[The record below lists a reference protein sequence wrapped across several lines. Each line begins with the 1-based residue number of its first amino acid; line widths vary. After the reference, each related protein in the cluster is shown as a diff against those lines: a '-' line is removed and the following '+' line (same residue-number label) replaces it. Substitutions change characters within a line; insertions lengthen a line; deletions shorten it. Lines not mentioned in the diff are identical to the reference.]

1 MISKKVMLEL
11 HQARLVPT
19 QFTVPKPG
27 EHAWSAHEQ
36 KRFWDALHVFPEG
49 PWTAIAAYI
58 GTKSTRQAMTHAQK
72 LRQKLDR
79 WKRRVK
85 SINKL
90 ATDTGSAGS
99 GVDPDGLANELM
111 MEDELQDEP
120 DAESVP
126 YESEASADRDD
137 HTNRSSPIANGS
149 PDTIGMRHEPSHEVE
164 DDDDDHLDLDHLDLE
179 PVLTNVASFSS
190 SDSVQ
195 YQYQSHRS
203 HSQAC
208 SVEAYMDAMRVHHV
222 QRQSTSSP
230 VADNLL
236 MKDEEPSATT
246 SQFAQVR
253 HHHHH
258 HEMYYAQ
265 QFLHAE
271 PVPFLS

>member
-90 ATDTGSAGS
+90 AADTGSAGS
-99 GVDPDGLANELM
+99 SVDPNELM
-111 MEDELQDEP
+111 MDDEEQLQDEP

-126 YESEASADRDD
+126 FESETTVEFDD
-137 HTNRSSPIANGS
+137 HTNRASASSPIANGS
-149 PDTIGMRHEPSHEVE
+149 LGLRNEPSHEVA

-190 SDSVQ
+190 SDSVH

-203 HSQAC
+203 RSQAC
-208 SVEAYMDAMRVHHV
+208 STEAYMDAMRVHHV
-222 QRQSTSSP
+222 HRHSTSSP

-236 MKDEEPSATT
+236 MKNEEPSA
-246 SQFAQVR
+246 SQFAPV
-253 HHHHH
+253 HHHHLHH
-258 HEMYYAQ
+258 HEMYYAP
-265 QFLHAE
+265 QFHHAE

>member
-90 ATDTGSAGS
+90 AADTGSAGS
-99 GVDPDGLANELM
+99 GVDPNELM
-111 MEDELQDEP
+111 MEDEELHDEP
-120 DAESVP
+120 DAESAP
-126 YESEASADRDD
+126 YESEATADFDD
-137 HTNRSSPIANGS
+137 HANRSSSPIANGS
-149 PDTIGMRHEPSHEVE
+149 PATVGLRNEPSHEV

-190 SDSVQ
+190 SDSVH

-222 QRQSTSSP
+222 QRHSTSSP
-230 VADNLL
+230 VVDNLV
-236 MKDEEPSATT
+236 MKDEEPSAMSSS

-258 HEMYYAQ
+258 EMYYAP
-265 QFLHAE
+265 QFHHAE